1 MTPNDNIS
9 SMIPQLFET
18 YRIALRHAL
27 NANQLGLNAMYVKC
41 VILISKTPNCTAN
54 DISTLLNRDK
64 AQIARLIKEMT
75 AKGWISK
82 QPSQEDK
89 RSFILTLTDSGSML
103 NQQIKQAEKDVAAQI
118 LVGLSEQDIAT
129 FTRISGQIIGNLAE
143 TES

>member
-18 YRIALRHAL
+18 YRITLRHAL

-54 DISTLLNRDK
+54 DISTILNRDK
-64 AQIARLIKEMT
+64 AQIARLIKEMI

-89 RSFILTLTDSGSML
+89 RSFILALTDLGSIL
-103 NQQIKQAEKDVAAQI
+103 NEQIKQAEQDVAAQI
-118 LVGLSEQDIAT
+118 LVGLTQQDIEI
-129 FTRISGQIIGNLAE
+129 FTRISERILGNLAD
-143 TES
+143 TEI